1 MDSLAIA
8 IGGQELV
15 ILFLIAFLFVALGLW
30 VWSLIHCIQNKKLS
44 ESNRIIGIVLIVV
57 LGLLG
62 SFIYLFLP
70 RERQ

>member
-1 MDSLAIA
+1 MNSLALA

-15 ILFLIAFLFVALGLW
+15 ILFLIAILFVFLGLW

-44 ESNRIIGIVLIVV
+44 DSNRIIGIVLIVV
-57 LGLLG
+57 LGILG